1 MQFLMK
7 GQYSHSW
14 QVDFKQAKIIQEELA
29 KRVKITKLPSSLKKI
44 AGFDVSYLK
53 AQDLLIGG
61 MVVMN
66 LPSLEIVETR
76 IRTSSISFP
85 YVPGYLSFREAPV
98 LLDLI
103 STYRKKID
111 LFLFDGHGIA
121 HPRGLGIAA
130 HIGVLIDK
138 PSLGC
143 AKKKLVGLFNP
154 PAPGRGATSD
164 LIYQGKIIGKVVRT
178 KTGIK
183 PVFVSVGHRTDLQ
196 QGVALILS
204 CCRKYRLPEPL
215 RQAHQLVTAWRKAWA
230 ESQTRKT
237 N

>member
-1 MQFLMK
+1 MK
-7 GQYSHSW
+7 GRLSHSW
-14 QVDFKQAKIIQEELA
+14 QADFKQAKLIQEELA
-29 KRVKITKLPSSLKKI
+29 KNVKISKLTSTVKNI

-53 AQDLLIGG
+53 SEDLLIGG

-66 LPSLEIVETR
+66 LPSLEVIATR
-76 IRTSSISFP
+76 IQTSPISFP

-103 STYRKKID
+103 SKYRKKID
-111 LFLFDGHGIA
+111 LFIFDGHGLA

-143 AKKKLVGLFNP
+143 AKKKLVGAFNP
-154 PAPGRGATSD
+154 PALRRGATSD
-164 LIYQGKIIGKVVRT
+164 LIYQGKTIGKVVRT

-196 QGVALILS
+196 QGVEVILS
-204 CCRKYRLPEPL
+204 CCRNYRLPEPV
-215 RQAHQLVTAWRKAWA
+215 RQAHQLVTAWRKEYA
-230 ESQTRKT
+230 ESRIRKT

>member
-1 MQFLMK
+1 MK
-7 GQYSHSW
+7 DQLFHSW
-14 QVDFKQAKIIQEELA
+14 QADFKQAKIIQEELA
-29 KRVKITKLPSSLKKI
+29 KKVRINKLPSPIKKI

-53 AQDLLIGG
+53 SQNLLIGG
-61 MVVMN
+61 MVVISF
-66 LPSLEIVETR
+66 PTLEVIETR
-76 IRTSSISFP
+76 IQTSPISFP

-103 STYRKKID
+103 TTYKKKID

-143 AKKKLVGLFNP
+143 AKKKLVGIFEPLANH
-154 PAPGRGATSD
+154 RGAAVN
-164 LIYQGKIIGKVVRT
+164 LNYQGKTIGKVLRT

-183 PVFVSVGHRTDLQ
+183 PVFVSIGHRTDLQ
-196 QGVALILS
+196 QGVDLILS

-215 RQAHQLVTAWRKAWA
+215 RLAHQLVTTWRKEYE
-230 ESQTRKT
+230 ESKIHKI